1 MKRLPILS
9 SQDLSGKQYWRSL
22 ADQAGDPQIVADR
35 AREFPEGAAEL
46 PDDESGVSR
55 RGFMSIMGAAAALSG
70 LAACRRPE
78 EKIIPYSHAP
88 EDVVPGNA
96 LYYATAVAAH
106 GTAFGLIVESHEG
119 RPTKIEGNLKH
130 PDSLG
135 ATDAWI
141 QSTVLDM
148 YDPDRSASPLLKG
161 QKQNWD
167 DAAAAIRALGD
178 GLRGKQGKG
187 LAILT
192 EAHRSP
198 TLARMLEELK
208 KALPLAK
215 TFRWEAFS
223 RFHSLEGSRL
233 AFGKRMERVHETGKA
248 KVIAAFDADL
258 FLTDGSPIKQAR
270 GWAEGRE
277 PEKEMNRLYVFE
289 SAFSVTGG
297 SADHRV
303 RCTSRQVAAAVLEL
317 AKQLGAAA
325 GVDSQI
331 AAIGDGAAPLGDKA
345 KKAVAALAKELVK
358 NKGASLVVAGE
369 KQPPAVHAVVAAIN
383 VALGNVGKT
392 VDYVPAF
399 SEESEGPAALVELA
413 KGLTD
418 KSIDTVLILG
428 GNPAFDAPADLK
440 LDAALKGAA
449 NVLHL
454 STHFNETSE
463 LAGWHLN
470 RAHYLEAWGDLAAED
485 GTSSI
490 VQPLIAPLYD
500 GKSDLEV
507 VSLLLG
513 ESKRGY
519 DLVRATWQEK
529 KPSAD
534 WEVQWRRWVHEGL
547 IADTTLKAE
556 EATLNAV
563 AITAAARTAAVAP
576 APAAGGYEVT
586 FQPDTHVYDGRFAN
600 SAWMQE
606 FPDPMSKITWGNVAY
621 LSPATAAK
629 IGVADGD
636 HLTLSGNGA
645 TVTLPAMMQPG
656 LADDSIAV
664 MLGHGRTKV
673 GAVGK
678 GGDNQKAYVAE
689 APPCIGVNTYPLRAS
704 TAPYVSTVISVA
716 KGAGSTKLAQTQ
728 EHFAT
733 EGRPLVREA
742 SVVLLKANPKIIEEM
757 VEHPPLVSSWKE
769 WEYNGHKWGL
779 AIDLN
784 QCTGCGTCMIACQ
797 AENNIPT
804 VGARGVQFSREMHW
818 IRVDRYYEG
827 EKDDPITVSQPLPC
841 QHCENAPC
849 EQVCPVGATSHSPE
863 GTNDMVYNRCIGTRY
878 CANNCPYKVRRFNFY
893 NYAKDVPEQRKM
905 QFNPDVT
912 VRSRGVMEKCTLCIQ
927 RINEARIDAHKRG
940 EERVKDGVISTACE
954 QACPT
959 RAITFGDLNDP
970 TSRVTKKVKT
980 EIGYHLLE
988 ELNTKTRVTYLA
1000 RIRNPNPEL
1009 A

>member
-1 MKRLPILS
+1 M
-9 SQDLSGKQYWRSL
+9 
-22 ADQAGDPQIVADR
+22 QA
-35 AREFPEGAAEL
+35 
-46 PDDESGVSR
+46 
-55 RGFMSIMGAAAALSG
+55 
-70 LAACRRPE
+70 
-78 EKIIPYSHAP
+78 
-88 EDVVPGNA
+88 
-96 LYYATAVAAH
+96 
-106 GTAFGLIVESHEG
+106 
-119 RPTKIEGNLKH
+119 
-130 PDSLG
+130 
-135 ATDAWI
+135 
-141 QSTVLDM
+141 TVLDM
-148 YDPDRSASPLLKG
+148 YDPDRSSSPVNKG
-161 QKQNWD
+161 QKATWD

-178 GLRGKQGKG
+178 SLRPKQGKG
-187 LAILT
+187 LAILM

-198 TLARMLEELK
+198 TLSRLFEDVK
-208 KALPLAK
+208 KTFPLAK
-215 TFRWEAFS
+215 TLRWEPFS
-223 RFHSLEGSRL
+223 RFNSLEGSRL
-233 AFGKRMERVHETGKA
+233 AFGKRLERVHETGKA
-248 KVIAAFDADL
+248 KVIASFDGDI
-258 FLTDGSPIKQAR
+258 FFTDGSPIKQAR

-277 PEKEMNRLYVFE
+277 PEKAMNRLYVFE
-289 SAFSVTGG
+289 STFSVTGG

-303 RCTSRQVAAAVLEL
+303 RCTSRQVASAVLEL
-317 AKQLGAAA
+317 AKQLGAGA

-331 AAIGDGAAPLGDKA
+331 AAIGDGAAPLTDKQ
-345 KKAVAALAKELVK
+345 KKAVTALAKELVK
-358 NKGASLVVAGE
+358 NRGASLVVAGE
-369 KQPPAVHAVVAAIN
+369 KQAPAVHAVVAAIN
-383 VALGNVGKT
+383 VALGNVGAT
-392 VDYVPAF
+392 VDYLPAF
-399 SEESEGPAALVELA
+399 SEDAEGPAAVAELA
-413 KGLTD
+413 KGLND

-440 LDAALKGAA
+440 LDAALKAA
-449 NVLHL
+449 STVLHL
-454 STHFNETSE
+454 SVHYNETSE
-463 LAGWHLN
+463 LASWHLN
-470 RAHYLEAWGDLAAED
+470 RAHFLEAWGDVAAED
-485 GTSSI
+485 GTASI
-490 VQPLIAPLYD
+490 VQPLIAPMYD
-500 GKSDLEV
+500 GKSDIEV
-507 VSLLLG
+507 IALLLG

-519 DLVRATWQEK
+519 DLVRDTWQEK

-547 IADTTLKAE
+547 IPDTTYKAE
-556 EATLNAV
+556 EATLNTV
-563 AITAAARTAAVAP
+563 AITTAARTSAVP
-576 APAAGGYEVT
+576 TAPAAGGYEVT
-586 FQPDTHVYDGRFAN
+586 FHPDTHVYDGRFAN

-629 IGVADGD
+629 LSVEDGD
-636 HLTLSGNGA
+636 YLTLGSNGA
-645 TVTLPAMMQPG
+645 SVTLPAMKQPG

-664 MLGHGRTKV
+664 MLGMGRTKV
-673 GAVGK
+673 GVVGK
-678 GGDNQKAYVAE
+678 GGVGQQRYHIDPALAV
-689 APPCIGVNTYPLRAS
+689 GVNTYPLRS
-704 TAPYVSTVISVA
+704 TTAPYITTGVSVA
-716 KGAGSTKLAQTQ
+716 KASGHVKLSQTQ

-742 SVVLLKANPKIIEEM
+742 SVVQLKSNPKIIEEM

-769 WEYNGHKWGL
+769 WPYEGHKWGM

-797 AENNIPT
+797 AENNVPT

-827 EKDDPITVSQPLPC
+827 DKEDPVTVSQPLPC

-893 NYAKDVPEQRKM
+893 NYAKDIPEQRRM

-912 VRSRGVMEKCTLCIQ
+912 VRSRGVMEKCTFCIQ
-927 RINEARIDAHKRG
+927 RINEARIDAHKHG
-940 EERVKDGVISTACE
+940 QDRVKDGVITTACE

-970 TSRVTKKVKT
+970 TSRVSKKVKT

-1009 A
+1009 ALT